1 MRPPR
6 SCAALLLCLLL
17 PAPGHAGECRELLRP
32 LLLQASPP
40 ANVVGSVREACER
53 ESRDGDPDATYQL
66 ALFSLG
72 LAGVWQPAEAIPLI
86 RTAAEQGVPEAQY
99 WLAWQAEGGPVL
111 PNDPE
116 VALYWYEQAALGRHR
131 LALERLA
138 VAYEHG
144 ELGVTADTRKALA
157 LRAEIRRCDEEAPV
171 VTQIP

>member
-1 MRPPR
+1 MRLPPG
-6 SCAALLLCLLL
+6 SATLLLCLL
-17 PAPGHAGECRELLRP
+17 PAAAGYAGECRDLLRP

-40 ANVVGSVREACER
+40 ADVVAAVREICKR

-86 RTAAEQGVPEAQY
+86 RTAAGQGVPEAQY
-99 WLAWQAEGGPVL
+99 WLAWQAESGPEL
-111 PNDPE
+111 PDDPE

-138 VAYEHG
+138 VAYEQG